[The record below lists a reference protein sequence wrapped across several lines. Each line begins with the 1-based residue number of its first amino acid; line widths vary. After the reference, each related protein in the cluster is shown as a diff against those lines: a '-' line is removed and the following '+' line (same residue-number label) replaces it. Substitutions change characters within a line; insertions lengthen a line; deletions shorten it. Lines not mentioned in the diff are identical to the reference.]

1 MMIFI
6 LIFILKLIESAISTR
21 QYQLMA
27 EYNKC
32 RATVLALISCT
43 LWIVV
48 LKLAILDGVTGLMVY
63 VIAYTLGVFCG
74 CKGKPL
80 R

>member
-1 MMIFI
+1 MIFV
-6 LIFILKLIESAISTR
+6 LIFILKLIESGISTR

-27 EYNKC
+27 EYNKY
-32 RATVLALISCT
+32 RATILALISCT

-48 LKLAILDGVTGLMVY
+48 LKLAILDGVTGLAVY
-63 VIAYTLGVFCG
+63 TIAYTLGVFFG